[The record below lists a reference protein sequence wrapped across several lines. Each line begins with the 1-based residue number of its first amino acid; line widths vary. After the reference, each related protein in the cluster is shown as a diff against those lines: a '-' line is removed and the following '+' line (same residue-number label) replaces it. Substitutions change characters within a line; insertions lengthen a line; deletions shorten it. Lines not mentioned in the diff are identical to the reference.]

1 MQLMGRLGLAE
12 LGLIGADA
20 AGRALNEDYARNRG
34 VQDAYEAK
42 FGKNYSI
49 SVKEMADELAK
60 TGDIDPLTLRE
71 FYGGSGDM
79 DAGPGGPS
87 SLSERTAPAV
97 VVPPAP
103 QLPASPVPQTSA
115 SSSQDLPPSAEQVQV
130 MDPFAYNLSVY
141 GQGRQAAQSQEAQA
155 KVRDLGLAIHKAK
168 YPQFYQE
175 SYNPLMAATFPE
187 RYTKTPQDFVVE
199 GGIQAPRSMIT
210 KDDEQAIID
219 ANGGEVFTSLDQP
232 TSVVEELLRQAE
244 AKKKGG

>member
-1 MQLMGRLGLAE
+1 M
-12 LGLIGADA
+12 
-20 AGRALNEDYARNRG
+20 
-34 VQDAYEAK
+34 AK
-42 FGKNYSI
+42 DDRQHK
-49 SVKEMADELAK
+49 AK
-60 TGDIDPLTLRE
+60 KR
-71 FYGGSGDM
+71 
-79 DAGPGGPS
+79 
-87 SLSERTAPAV
+87 
-97 VVPPAP
+97 
-103 QLPASPVPQTSA
+103 
-115 SSSQDLPPSAEQVQV
+115 
-130 MDPFAYNLSVY
+130 
-141 GQGRQAAQSQEAQA
+141 QA